1 MAVFLEEPGSNKGKK
16 QPKQTCQV
24 GSSFSWSLSCKQ
36 MQPNG
41 IQSPV
46 DNKHASNTDN
56 CLLNSQIATGNELQK
71 GGNMWKRTKS
81 TSNNKNLLSHLV
93 CIQSICSG
101 VEHRSDCN
109 WQLGRCL
116 GCWLD
121 GTSWISLKTENRA
134 FFRSLKVTSGVEQI
148 ICSSGG
154 LEVSWPIHQVV
165 KQQTRNSKDLQGYPG
180 YSIIL
185 YYIIFYYYLFLFFP
199 RAVQVHTHPLSLW
212 ATGPRLSD

>member
-1 MAVFLEEPGSNKGKK
+1 MCPFHFASVFCASCKAHWLQGAQSIKTGSSQRLPPGKSRRLQKSKRLKSKGKK

-101 VEHRSDCN
+101 VEHQRYCSEVTATGNLAC
-109 WQLGRCL
+109 
-116 GCWLD
+116 
-121 GTSWISLKTENRA
+121 SLQFNPSAAKCMAADDVFAGAYIFLHERESKATG
-134 FFRSLKVTSGVEQI
+134 FRSLLIRQNKGAFT
-148 ICSSGG
+148 
-154 LEVSWPIHQVV
+154 
-165 KQQTRNSKDLQGYPG
+165 
-180 YSIIL
+180 
-185 YYIIFYYYLFLFFP
+185 
-199 RAVQVHTHPLSLW
+199 
-212 ATGPRLSD
+212 